1 VRSTSQSFLR
11 FWLSEECRESFLN
24 QIDKKTLPDFR
35 LVCHDFGARA
45 TPVLFKEI
53 SVTFKSSTFTKP
65 GRMVTLKRIGPHVR
79 TMGFRMPHTAETFL
93 PPLLDPFS
101 GEQRN
106 FTYVPQVDRPASSGK
121 SKEPKYGTQEITEL
135 LIQQYPPLFH
145 AATNIPAFI
154 RAFSLVPNLSAL
166 KISCPGQ
173 DGPQRYRRSTVDY
186 ALISLRIAIERAPL
200 VCLETL
206 VLDAI
211 HPAALF
217 YLQPVCGIGSSPNS
231 NRRWAQIKDLEVNM
245 PSFPFNDPNRTE
257 HLRILNSYLRAF
269 SANLV
274 NLCFRWVGEPKGPSP
289 LSLDREP
296 VLHTT
301 PWPGTPEKDVQQ
313 SRSPRAIKFAK
324 LRFMVLEN
332 AIMDSSQVASFIS
345 RHRRTLVEF
354 SFEDITLRSGDWDH
368 ALEPLQKMSSRRDGK
383 GRLKTRVDTPALPH
397 ESMDVPCVLSPL
409 EVAAEPRIMGLL
421 EPQDE
426 GNGGRGLGVGK
437 WLNKRKSNKKQ
448 GKREWSGTDHL
459 RKVLRSSVFTW
470 R

>member
-24 QIDKKTLPDFR
+24 QIDPKTLTDFR

-45 TPVLFKEI
+45 APVLFKEI
-53 SVTFKSSTFTKP
+53 SVTFKSNTFAKA
-65 GRMVTLKRIGPHVR
+65 GRMATLKRIGPNVK
-79 TMGFRMPHTAETFL
+79 TMNFRMLHTTETFL
-93 PPLLDPFS
+93 PPLLDPET

-106 FTYVPQVDRPASSGK
+106 FTYVPQLDRPSSSGR
-121 SKEPKYGTQEITEL
+121 SKEPKYGSPEITEL

-154 RAFSLVPNLSAL
+154 RAFSLLPNLASL

-200 VCLETL
+200 VCLESLTL
-206 VLDAI
+206 DCI

-217 YLQPVCGIGSSPNS
+217 YLQPVNGIGSSPNS
-231 NRRWAQIKDLEVNM
+231 NRRWSQIKALEINM
-245 PSFPFNDPNRTE
+245 PSFPFDDPNRTE

-269 SANLV
+269 SGNLTR
-274 NLCFRWVGEPKGPSP
+274 LAFRWVGVPKGPSP

-296 VLHTT
+296 ILHS
-301 PWPGTPEKDVQQ
+301 PAGPRTPEKDPQL
-313 SRSPRAIKFAK
+313 SRSPRPIKFTK
-324 LRFMVLEN
+324 LEFMVLEN

-345 RHRRTLVEF
+345 RHRRTLAEF

-368 ALEPLQKMSSRRDGK
+368 ALEPLQKMVSRRDGK
-383 GRLKTRVDTPALPH
+383 NRLKKRADTPAMLH

-409 EVAAEPRIMGLL
+409 EVEAEPRIMETL
-421 EPQDE
+421 EPQE
-426 GNGGRGLGVGK
+426 EFSNSRGLGMAK
-437 WLNKRKSNKKQ
+437 WLNKRRNNKRQ
-448 GKREWSGTDHL
+448 AKREWSGTEHL
-459 RKVLRSSVFTW
+459 RKVLRNSVFTW